1 MIGDAAEKTAKKKLQ
16 CDLDWLKKNVKEVGS
31 IDRLKVQYPKGYKKI
46 YSIILDD
53 VNSYRDACFAGYQV
67 DTLISSEDIYVIW
80 GNRNHELNMIIKND
94 FSADKITTLI
104 KQFLDELQETYK
116 GLIYL
121 VNVEKETTQKEGKA

>member
-16 CDLDWLKKNVKEVGS
+16 CDLKWLENNVKETGS
-31 IDRLKVQYPKGYKKI
+31 IDRLKVQYPKGYKKL

-53 VNSYRDACFAGYQV
+53 VNSYIHACFAGYHV
-67 DTLISSEDIYVIW
+67 DTLISSEDIRVIW
-80 GNRNHELNMIIKND
+80 GNRNHDINEIIKND
-94 FSADKITTLI
+94 FSADKITKLI
-104 KQFLDELQETYK
+104 KKFLDELQETYE